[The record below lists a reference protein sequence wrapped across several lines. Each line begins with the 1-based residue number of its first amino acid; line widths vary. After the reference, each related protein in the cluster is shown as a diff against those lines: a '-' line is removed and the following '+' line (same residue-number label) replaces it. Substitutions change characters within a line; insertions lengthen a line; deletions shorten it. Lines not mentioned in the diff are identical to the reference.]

1 MVKSRK
7 TDVELIESIR
17 VRRHWRRPVGAALI
31 GLGACT
37 FFFTRHIVGTFAGN
51 LERVVRDLNSHT
63 FAALANGQIVSDAF
77 SATNTAS
84 YLGGKAMAQGTLLG
98 MLLVVLGVIYAFG
111 TRREDELLI
120 RYHERFTDEAPQGK
134 ADAK

>member
-7 TDVELIESIR
+7 TDVELIESLR

-31 GLGACT
+31 GVGACT
-37 FFFTRHIVGTFAGN
+37 FFFTRHVVGTFAGN
-51 LERVVRDLNSHT
+51 LERVILDLNSHT
-63 FAALANGQIVSDAF
+63 FSALANGQFIYDAF
-77 SATNTAS
+77 SATNTAA

-120 RYHERFTDEAPQGK
+120 RYHEQFTGAASQSES
-134 ADAK
+134 